1 MDMASPAGSLHSG
14 SMNDPVTARERTALL
29 VIDVQQAFDDPQWG
43 QRNNHDAESNVGM
56 LLSDWRLAGRPVF
69 HVRHQS
75 ASEGQ
80 LFSLGGPGYEVKPEA
95 REIAGEPIVVK
106 TVNSAFIGTDLE
118 VQLRRAGI
126 SSLVICGLTTDHCVS
141 TTTRMAANLGFH
153 VTIVSDAT
161 ATFER
166 LGPDGRRW
174 SATELH
180 DAALASLHEEF
191 AVIQTTNEVVRA
203 AGS

>member
-1 MDMASPAGSLHSG
+1 MDMAPPAGPLHSG
-14 SMNDPVTARERTALL
+14 SMNNPVTAREKTALL

-56 LLSDWRLAGRPVF
+56 LLRDWRLAGRPVF

-95 REIAGEPIVVK
+95 REFAGEPIVVK

-166 LGPDGRRW
+166 LGPGGRRW

-180 DAALASLHEEF
+180 DAALASLHQEF
-191 AVIQTTNEVVRA
+191 AVVQTTNEVVRA